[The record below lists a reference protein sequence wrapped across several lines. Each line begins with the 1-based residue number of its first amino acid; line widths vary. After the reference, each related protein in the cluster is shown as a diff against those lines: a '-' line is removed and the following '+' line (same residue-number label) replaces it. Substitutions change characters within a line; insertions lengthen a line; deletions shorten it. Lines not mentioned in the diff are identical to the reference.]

1 MRTGDAVAM
10 SDEEFE
16 HHQQWSS
23 LGGTVATATGVHARL
38 MVTAGEYFGRGK
50 DEIAHAFRSFA
61 NEYEKDVVKPR
72 SAELQKYINERLKK

>member
-23 LGGTVATATGVHARL
+23 LGGTVATAAGVHAKL
-38 MVTAGEYFGRGK
+38 LHAAGEYYGRGK
-50 DEIAHAFRSFA
+50 DEIAHAFRAFA
-61 NEYEKDVVKPR
+61 NEYEKDVVKPQ
-72 SAELQKYINERLKK
+72 SAKLQGFINGSKG